1 MLNIQDLALLVARL
15 MISAVFVA
23 SAIDKFRLIPAELE
37 QIASLHLPEPAIVAR
52 LTGIF
57 EVLGVASLVLGFY
70 TRTYALILAI
80 FMAFVTLAF
89 VKFWAF
95 DGPMELKGMIRNIF
109 FGNVAITG
117 GLIYLAVQGPGRF
130 AVSA

>member
-1 MLNIQDLALLVARL
+1 
-15 MISAVFVA
+15 MISAVFVV

-37 QIASLHLPEPAIVAR
+37 QIASLHLPEPAIIAR

-57 EVLGVASLVLGFY
+57 EVLGVASLILGFY

-89 VKFWAF
+89 VKFWSF
-95 DGPMELKGMIRNIF
+95 DGPMELKGMLRNIF
-109 FGNVAITG
+109 FGNIAITG
-117 GLIYLAVQGPGRF
+117 GLIYLAVQGPGKL

>member
-1 MLNIQDLALLVARL
+1 MLNFQDIALLVARL

-37 QIASLHLPEPAIVAR
+37 QIASLHLPAPAIVAR

-89 VKFWAF
+89 VKFWSF
-95 DGPMELKGMIRNIF
+95 DGPLELKGMLRNIF
-109 FGNVAITG
+109 FGNIAITG
-117 GLIYLAVQGPGRF
+117 GLIYLAVQGPGRL